1 MYSTCTCAN
10 EYYMYIHVQ
19 WNPSY
24 PDAVLTGTC
33 FYRAAKIKKIK
44 KIKGHVHTHMLTR
57 YAIVIH
63 TLGGERMEVTKLG
76 KRKRRVV
83 SLKTKLEII
92 GELKTGKSQRVV
104 ASDFEIP
111 SLQLQYVTVNMDQ
124 FSTQFCN

>member
-1 MYSTCTCAN
+1 
-10 EYYMYIHVQ
+10 
-19 WNPSY
+19 
-24 PDAVLTGTC
+24 
-33 FYRAAKIKKIK
+33 
-44 KIKGHVHTHMLTR
+44 MLTR

-63 TLGGERMEVTKLG
+63 TLGSERMEVTKLG

-111 SLQLQYVTVNMDQ
+111 KSTVAI
-124 FSTQFCN
+124 CN